1 MRAKDVMKKY
11 EITRN
16 TLSNWVKSGKISFKK
31 TKSGRYI
38 YMDIDKINQ
47 DDKIN
52 VIYARV
58 SISGQSDNLKRQIER
73 LKDFS
78 ASNGI
83 IIHEILSEI
92 GSGMNY
98 NRLKYT
104 KLINMVLDNK
114 VDKIIIEYND
124 RLVRFGLD
132 GLENIFKKFNTEL
145 IIINKSD
152 EGDLYKEITD
162 DLISIIHHF
171 SSKMYSLRKSK
182 KKIVDILNENN

>member
-11 EITRN
+11 GITRN
-16 TLSNWVKSGKISFKK
+16 TLSNWVKSGKILFNR

-38 YMDIDKINQ
+38 YMDIEETKPSER
-47 DDKIN
+47 IN

-58 SISGQSDNLKRQIER
+58 STSGQSGNLKRQIER

-98 NRLKYT
+98 NRVKYT
-104 KLINMVLDNK
+104 KLINMVLESK
-114 VDKIIIEYND
+114 VEKIIIEYDD

-145 IIINKSD
+145 IVINKSYD
-152 EGDLYKEITD
+152 RDLYKEITD
-162 DLISIIHHF
+162 DLIYIIHHF
-171 SSKMYSLRKSK
+171 SSKIYSLRKNK
-182 KKIVDILNENN
+182 KKIVDILNENH

>member
-1 MRAKDVMKKY
+1 MRAKDVIKKY
-11 EITRN
+11 GITRN
-16 TLSNWVKSGKISFKK
+16 TLSNWVKSGKISVKK

-38 YMDIDKINQ
+38 YMDIDTINQ

-58 SISGQSDNLKRQIER
+58 STSGQSDNLKRQIER

-104 KLINMVLDNK
+104 KLIDMVLDNK

-124 RLVRFGLD
+124 RLVRFGLN

-171 SSKMYSLRKSK
+171 SSKIYSLRKNK
-182 KKIVDILNENN
+182 KKIVDILNEDN

>member
-1 MRAKDVMKKY
+1 MKAKDVMKKY
-11 EITRN
+11 NISRN
-16 TLSNWVKSGKISFKK
+16 TLTNWVKSGKILYDK

-38 YMDIDKINQ
+38 YMDKDIEKIE
-47 DDKIN
+47 DRIN
-52 VIYARV
+52 IIYARV
-58 SISGQSDNLKRQIER
+58 STSGQSENLKRQIER

-114 VDKIIIEYND
+114 VEKIIIEYDD
-124 RLVRFGLD
+124 RLVRFGLT

-145 IIINKSD
+145 IIINKSE

-171 SSKMYSLRKSK
+171 SSKMYSLRKNK
-182 KKIVDILNENN
+182 KKIVDIINENN